1 MSTQFPLLLDEGVKE
16 KRLQSTSFI
25 DTHDMTD
32 IHARMIEKVLAP
44 VTIMDDGP
52 TCNRSVLSCHWGGQV
67 VDTCC
72 SPKYGLVVLALQW
85 VPGYGPDD
93 EFTIHGLWPDTCSG
107 GRAPSRGCDRSRSSG
122 QVGNILKRINPDL
135 HQQMKT
141 FWPSYKGDDN
151 WFWSHEWTKHGTCV
165 STLRP
170 VCYGDS
176 YRKFEDLEE
185 YFKQVLYLREDY
197 DIYGALNLAGIFPG
211 NWYNSESMRD
221 ALQQF
226 FGSKIML
233 NCNRDGQL
241 SEVMLYFYVS
251 GRDRYQIT
259 NALGKGSCRGAVWY
273 PKKS

>member
-1 MSTQFPLLLDEGVKE
+1 MKRFFHFLLSLCLLFP
-16 KRLQSTSFI
+16 
-25 DTHDMTD
+25 
-32 IHARMIEKVLAP
+32 HAIAFDVNQKVL
-44 VTIMDDGP
+44 TTMDDGP
-52 TCNRSVLSCHWGGQV
+52 SCNRSVLSCHWGNQQ

-93 EFTIHGLWPDTCSG
+93 EFTIHGLWPDTCAG
-107 GRAPSRGCDRSRSSG
+107 GRAPSRGCDRTRSSN

-135 HQQMKT
+135 HRRMRT
-141 FWPSYKGDDN
+141 YWPSYKGDDN

-176 YRKFEDLEE
+176 YRKFQDLEE
-185 YFKQVLYLREDY
+185 YFEQVLYLREDY
-197 DIYGALNLAGIFPG
+197 DIYGVLNVAGIFPG
-211 NWYNSESMRD
+211 GWYSSESMRE

-226 FGSKIML
+226 FEAKIML
-233 NCNRDGQL
+233 NCNRGGQL
-241 SEVMLYFYVS
+241 SEIMLYFYVN
-251 GRDRYQIT
+251 GRERYQIT
-259 NALGKGSCRGAVWY
+259 DALGKGSCRGAVWY